1 MDHLDTF
8 EHFVVAEWRNSY
20 ADRHELEVAF
30 GPLLGGDLKK
40 DAYEGFDVDEYV
52 RQNPGLRPHDKA
64 PSYTKLDGLDR
75 GSAVRRVEP
84 NREATKLKSTS
95 QNRPPTPDGVH
106 RTSSRGSI
114 SEMIPLLRFWK
125 PDVEEEGGRDVC
137 NHALVVFVKNVERV
151 AYFYQSHLHEFEENL
166 ELLRQSVAKRSRQGR
181 HLHSAGTPASQH
193 SPDIEGLSIQRAY
206 VDLYRHSKFLEAY
219 AGLNY
224 TLLMS
229 FSRPVSFVLTEYL
242 ERKEF
247 CQMERLRDLINAEEL
262 TYAES
267 FHSLNLTEA
276 RTALLLKQ
284 TQIFSVEK
292 SQFGFYIGV
301 CTTLT
306 VWLLWDV
313 TIDNARLWQDGTIFS
328 TAAFPLF
335 RGISS
340 FIMVQWA
347 WAISCYVWSR
357 YRINYIY
364 MFQLDPGILPNV
376 EESFAD
382 AAKGSVVFFVCI
394 LLYFKTVIGTFPQW
408 FKPGIYPLILVC
420 YILSKLTFSSNPFLI
435 YTAKVVAST
444 FAAPFTEVSFF
455 SIFIGDWLTSLGR
468 PGVDMAYAV
477 CYFTSGVFLSE
488 ESGEVLATT
497 FANPC
502 HDSEVSKYI
511 IYPIIC
517 GLPLWLRFLQ
527 CLKRTYE
534 SGERYPNLLN
544 AVKYSLAM
552 IVVFLGAFHG
562 FDRTSRSHLFAAVWI
577 LLFAVSGFFS
587 FIWDVLIDWGLGRP
601 ECGFLSDKLLY
612 GRREY
617 YYLAIVTDFFLRFSW
632 LLTLV
637 GAGNAKYLG
646 LSFLPEGNAVVLLQT
661 VIEIA
666 EVFRRTMWGFFRLE
680 NEHLRNTLHFRDSN
694 FIPLHFDQVYNCDKK
709 LTESQDSS
717 TGGGVPALELITLA
731 ILVIIFSA
739 VVISSRFIAGI

>member
-420 YILSKLTFSSNPFLI
+420 YILSKLTFSSNPFHWTRISLL
-435 YTAKVVAST
+435 ALHRHLLRLSQKFPSS
-444 FAAPFTEVSFF
+444 PF
-455 SIFIGDWLTSLGR
+455 SL
-468 PGVDMAYAV
+468 
-477 CYFTSGVFLSE
+477 E
-488 ESGEVLATT
+488 
-497 FANPC
+497 
-502 HDSEVSKYI
+502 
-511 IYPIIC
+511 
-517 GLPLWLRFLQ
+517 
-527 CLKRTYE
+527 
-534 SGERYPNLLN
+534 
-544 AVKYSLAM
+544 
-552 IVVFLGAFHG
+552 
-562 FDRTSRSHLFAAVWI
+562 
-577 LLFAVSGFFS
+577 
-587 FIWDVLIDWGLGRP
+587 
-601 ECGFLSDKLLY
+601 
-612 GRREY
+612 
-617 YYLAIVTDFFLRFSW
+617 
-632 LLTLV
+632 
-637 GAGNAKYLG
+637 
-646 LSFLPEGNAVVLLQT
+646 
-661 VIEIA
+661 
-666 EVFRRTMWGFFRLE
+666 
-680 NEHLRNTLHFRDSN
+680 
-694 FIPLHFDQVYNCDKK
+694 
-709 LTESQDSS
+709 
-717 TGGGVPALELITLA
+717 TG
-731 ILVIIFSA
+731 
-739 VVISSRFIAGI
+739 